1 VQGKMTILTNREAS
15 VWRKT
20 KALAAGLLLA
30 AMMAASMMTAAP
42 AHAATTFT
50 VNSTADAPD
59 AFTTSNTCDIDV
71 FTGGDQ
77 CTLRAAIQQANATPG
92 ADTINFAILGTGVK
106 TIAGGSTGFGPL
118 PPITEQVTIDG
129 YTQPGAHPNTKAVG
143 NDAALKIVL
152 DGSNAGSGG
161 DGLRIDGTSN
171 SVIKGLVMNRSSGD
185 GIDVLGGGAAG
196 IVGTRIEGN
205 FIGTNATGTLDKG
218 TGGDGIS
225 VFAQDISQTVVG
237 GTTASG
243 TGALG
248 NDN

>member
-1 VQGKMTILTNREAS
+1 MTILTNREAS

-42 AHAATTFT
+42 AHAATIFT

-59 AFTTSNTCDIDV
+59 AFPASNTCDIDV

-92 ADTINFAILGTGVK
+92 ANTINLAILGTGVK
-106 TIAGGSTGFGPL
+106 TIAVGSKGFGPL

-129 YTQPGAHPNTKAVG
+129 YTQPGSSPNTKAVG

-152 DGSNAGSGG
+152 DGSNASSGG
-161 DGLRIDGTSN
+161 DGLTIDGASN
-171 SVIKGLVMNRSSGD
+171 SLIKGLVINRFSGD
-185 GIDVLGGGAAG
+185 GIDVFGGSTAG
-196 IVGTRIEGN
+196 TVGTRIEGN
-205 FIGTNATGTLDKG
+205 FIGTDVTGTLDKG
-218 TGGDGIS
+218 NGRDGVS
-225 VFAQDISQTVVG
+225 VFAQDI
-237 GTTASG
+237 
-243 TGALG
+243 
-248 NDN
+248 